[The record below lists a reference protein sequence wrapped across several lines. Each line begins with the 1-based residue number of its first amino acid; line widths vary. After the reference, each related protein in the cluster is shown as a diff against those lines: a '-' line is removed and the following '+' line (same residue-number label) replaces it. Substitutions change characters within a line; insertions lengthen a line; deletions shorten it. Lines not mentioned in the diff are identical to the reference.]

1 LKKNPATVRN
11 NNKQGVCMLEI
22 FSAIDYREPLWLGIA
37 FLFGL
42 GSRFI
47 GLPPLVGFLVAGFAL
62 NIVSTNNST
71 EFISE
76 IANHGVTL
84 LLFTIGL
91 KLRLRSLFRPEIW
104 GVAMIHIPLISIIL
118 GSIALTASLLTGNFI
133 GQIDLEQALLIGFA
147 LSFSSTVFVVKVLE
161 ANGEVNSRFG
171 QIAIGILI
179 MQDLAA
185 VGFLVFTAG
194 KIPSIWALG
203 LLLLIPLRP
212 LLFYVLE
219 KVGHGELLILYGI
232 VLALGSSSLFELVG
246 MKGDLG
252 ALIVGAMMA
261 NHPKGKELAKSLFAF
276 KEIFLIGFFLAIGQA
291 GIPTVN
297 ELIVAL
303 ALVLLIPFKM
313 GLFYVLLTGFRVR
326 LRNAWMSSS
335 ILANYS
341 EFGLIVIAAA
351 VGVGMLDER
360 WLITMAIAV
369 SFSFVVSILI
379 NRFADQNMLRWK
391 AFLKRFEHDV
401 RLPEDEVMNFP
412 DVRAIVFGMGRVGSA
427 LYERMQPDL
436 GDALLGIDFDKIK
449 VYQHL
454 EKGRHVI
461 TGDPTDMDFWDR
473 VGSGCPNVSLIVLA
487 MSNHTAHLTAAKGLR
502 ARGYEGSIVAA
513 AYFPDEIEE
522 LEDHGVDAAF
532 NVAAEVGRG
541 LSEDIKLR
549 YPGMFHPH

>member
-1 LKKNPATVRN
+1 
-11 NNKQGVCMLEI
+11 MLEI

-76 IANHGVTL
+76 IADHGVTL

-104 GVAMIHIPLISIIL
+104 GVAMIHIPLISLIL

-161 ANGEVNSRFG
+161 TNGEVNSRFG

-261 NHPKGKELAKSLFAF
+261 NHPKGKELASSLFAF

-291 GIPTVN
+291 GIPTIN
-297 ELIVAL
+297 ELVVAL
-303 ALVLLIPFKM
+303 ALVLLIPVKM
-313 GLFYVLLTGFRVR
+313 GLFYVLLTAFRVR

-369 SFSFVVSILI
+369 SFSFVASIMI

-391 AFLKRFEHDV
+391 QILKRFEHDV
-401 RLPEDEVMNFP
+401 RLPEDEVVNFP

-427 LYERMQPDL
+427 LYERMQPDF
-436 GDALLGIDFDKIK
+436 GDALLGIDFDKVK
-449 VYQHL
+449 VHQHL
-454 EKGRHVI
+454 EKGLHVI

-473 VGSGCPNVSLIVLA
+473 IGSGCPNVSLIVLA
-487 MSNHTAHLTAAKGLR
+487 MSNHTAHLAAAKGLR

-513 AYFPDEIEE
+513 AYFQDEIKE